1 MARSQVLG
9 LPRMISLDLTL
20 TEEEARALMGMMQNP
35 LADIP
40 PDEEPEVDKSVRHAI
55 FDPLHAHFYGVRRPH
70 VPEGP
75 YYENP
80 RSSEKSGD
88 DLFPNGMRARE

>member
-55 FDPLHAHFYGVRRPH
+55 FDPLHAHFYGIRRVGESTLEAEDFRYPSKGKR
-70 VPEGP
+70 VAT
-75 YYENP
+75 
-80 RSSEKSGD
+80 SD
-88 DLFPNGMRARE
+88 DDDYS

>member
-20 TEEEARALMGMMQNP
+20 TEEEARTLMTMMQNP
-35 LADIP
+35 LGDVHP
-40 PDEEPEVDKSVRHAI
+40 NDESEVDKSVRHAI
-55 FDPLHAHFYGVRRPH
+55 FDPLHAHFYGNQRINH

-75 YYENP
+75 LF
-80 RSSEKSGD
+80 SSEETEALFSAKGKRIVD
-88 DLFPNGMRARE
+88 DYS